1 MFTIFLFTI
10 NKVIWNFLQSVM
22 KLFYINTWNPVI
34 WLTNFL
40 MSFSMFSHRAIFVL
54 SELLENIVW
63 LSGLHIEIFRRFSKF
78 TKNLAVHEINTKQ
91 KFSEP
96 RNICLAPVSV
106 NKPFFN
112 SFLKK
117 RVAVCKDAMVKSL
130 NNVHYVS
137 FVFPTG
143 KAVWHIFICFD
154 RLYTKS

>member
-1 MFTIFLFTI
+1 M
-10 NKVIWNFLQSVM
+10 
-22 KLFYINTWNPVI
+22 
-34 WLTNFL
+34 
-40 MSFSMFSHRAIFVL
+40 
-54 SELLENIVW
+54 
-63 LSGLHIEIFRRFSKF
+63 
-78 TKNLAVHEINTKQ
+78 HEINTKQ
-91 KFSEP
+91 KFLEP
-96 RNICLAPVSV
+96 RNICLAPGSV

-117 RVAVCKDAMVKSL
+117 RVVVCKDAMVKSL

>member
-1 MFTIFLFTI
+1 M
-10 NKVIWNFLQSVM
+10 
-22 KLFYINTWNPVI
+22 
-34 WLTNFL
+34 
-40 MSFSMFSHRAIFVL
+40 
-54 SELLENIVW
+54 
-63 LSGLHIEIFRRFSKF
+63 
-78 TKNLAVHEINTKQ
+78 HEINTKQ

-96 RNICLAPVSV
+96 RNICLAPGSV

-143 KAVWHIFICFD
+143 KAVSVCGIF
-154 RLYTKS
+154 LSVLTGYTPNHKMRFRNAI